1 MCKLREWKLVLVP
14 VRATRIWP
22 SCGRPLTPVGLAA
35 TFHCRVG
42 VSCALPTDVCAG
54 KRKRGDAQ
62 QPLRLHKRS
71 AGRVLLATGGT
82 QPPPHGSRSSRLVLW
97 CYGNAC
103 EIRQQPH
110 HPWSGGDGV
119 GADVRS
125 SPLSDHRVTTT
136 VSLAVMALVLPSV
149 QGGGASTRTSLA
161 VRTDQIRGTHELQC
175 VHGP

>member
-1 MCKLREWKLVLVP
+1 MC
-14 VRATRIWP
+14 
-22 SCGRPLTPVGLAA
+22 GLAD
-35 TFHCRVG
+35 
-42 VSCALPTDVCAG
+42 VSGALLTDAHAG
-54 KRKRGDAQ
+54 KRNRGDSQ

-82 QPPPHGSRSSRLVLW
+82 QPPPHGSRSSCLVLW

-136 VSLAVMALVLPSV
+136 VSSAVMALVLPSL

-175 VHGP
+175 VRGRSSAQRRMTCCCRSSS